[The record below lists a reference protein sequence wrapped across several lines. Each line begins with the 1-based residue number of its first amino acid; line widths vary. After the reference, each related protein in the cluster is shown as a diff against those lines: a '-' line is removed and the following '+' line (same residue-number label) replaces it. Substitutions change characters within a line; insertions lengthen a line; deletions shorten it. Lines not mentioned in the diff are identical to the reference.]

1 MSLIGILGRGFGLP
15 ERRSGL
21 NKGRVQ
27 QICEALVDLL
37 AAADVAGA
45 FAETLA
51 ATRAYT
57 AHLDLEAAVDS
68 LNVLI
73 VPAFTTRK
81 RTSNGTWRRDV
92 VVEILVR
99 QHLTSD
105 ATVDEATTDAGLYLV
120 EQIDDYLAD
129 PDHQELTLP
138 DGVIAEYVEPIDQ
151 RAENEIRAEAG
162 VGWIRDHLLD
172 MRQITGLVRVAY
184 CIDVPY

>member
-15 ERRSGL
+15 ERRSGT

-51 ATRAYT
+51 AARAYT
-57 AHLDLEAAVDS
+57 AHLDLETPVDGLS
-68 LNVLI
+68 VLV
-73 VPAFTTRK
+73 VPAFTTRR

-99 QHLTSD
+99 EHLTAD
-105 ATVDEATTDAGLYLV
+105 ASADRASTDAGLYLV

-129 PDHQELTLP
+129 PDHQQLTLP
-138 DGVIAEYVEPIDQ
+138 DGVIAEYVEPTDA
-151 RAENEIRAEAG
+151 RAESEIKAEAG

-172 MRQITGLVRVAY
+172 MRQITGLVRLAY